1 VVVLNEWRETM
12 MARPTL
18 RFAVLVGGTV
28 LFAAFVIL
36 FMGLF
41 SAKEVSARDNCTLK
55 TIKGTY
61 LFEAQG
67 TVVQEGKVLP
77 YAEAGTWTLD
87 GKGNAAGIISGSI
100 DGVPFAT
107 RDAFTATYKLETGCT
122 YSVVDAFDLH
132 LDLYAAPDGKTM
144 TYFSA
149 GFSGTQYK
157 VSDSD

>member
-1 VVVLNEWRETM
+1 MTT
-12 MARPTL
+12 RPTL
-18 RFAVLVGGTV
+18 RFAALVGG
-28 LFAAFVIL
+28 VIL
-36 FMGLF
+36 FAVVALLAGLLSPKDV
-41 SAKEVSARDNCTLK
+41 SAKNTCTLA

-67 TVVQEGKVLP
+67 VVVQDGKVHP

-87 GKGNAAGIISGSI
+87 GKGNAAGVISGSI

-107 RDAFTATYKLETGCT
+107 SDTFTATYTLESGCV

-132 LDLYAAPDGKTM
+132 LDLYTAPNGKTI

-149 GFSGTQYK
+149 GFSGTQYR
-157 VSDSD
+157 VASQE